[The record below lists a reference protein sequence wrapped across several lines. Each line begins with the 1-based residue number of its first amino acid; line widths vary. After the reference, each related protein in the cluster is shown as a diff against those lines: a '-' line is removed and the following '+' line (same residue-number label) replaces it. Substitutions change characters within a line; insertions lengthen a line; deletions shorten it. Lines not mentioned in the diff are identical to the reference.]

1 MDRSLRRAL
10 RKHHQMQRSLTAIM
24 AITPIPPVAT
34 ITSGKMEVQG
44 IITAKGVFEQSFEA
58 FVRWMQPE
66 DDHKFTRNE
75 WNIIEALDA
84 NGVKLGKRDYFIS
97 ADDDLIKSVIA
108 QAHGVTVN
116 EQLLAFQFES
126 IATFRRI
133 DDEIELT
140 QFDRVSCDAP
150 FAISGEY
157 GGGKTFKGSLTLPT
171 LPTGGRFQFTG
182 TGKEN

>member
-84 NGVKLGKRDYFIS
+84 NGVKLGR
-97 ADDDLIKSVIA
+97 AR
-108 QAHGVTVN
+108 
-116 EQLLAFQFES
+116 LLHF
-126 IATFRRI
+126 
-133 DDEIELT
+133 
-140 QFDRVSCDAP
+140 C
-150 FAISGEY
+150 
-157 GGGKTFKGSLTLPT
+157 
-171 LPTGGRFQFTG
+171 
-182 TGKEN
+182 